1 MNRRILQPV
10 LSSLT
15 AFLLAVSGCQTVKKE
30 SPMTNREAPVKNR
43 IKNVPSLLNVK
54 IPKDH
59 PGVRREFVD
68 ALLAVVG
75 ATGAEAD
82 PVWTMGT
89 SAFAF
94 RIIVHETLCDSA
106 TDWWQWID
114 IGSESLA
121 QSGYACATMQH
132 EGGGAKE
139 VDQHRMAAH
148 EGIVDSINKGV
159 PVIVWDVSSFDWGVI
174 VGYDN
179 KKTSYSAISYGS
191 GRPILCDVP
200 YKKLGYNSLPMEKLT
215 VLIPGAP
222 NNRDKNEIILNSL
235 RAAVEHAEGREWSE
249 RPRYENGLSAY
260 EQWAKGLGH
269 KRVGTDFDAA
279 GWNKVASWNAA
290 VNYSARCYARDYLG
304 IIMGDNPDLKKA
316 HLAYTKVAR
325 LLKPV
330 WEAFRKRGKEKPS
343 DDIIEGAVKRIR
355 AAAKTEREA
364 IKHIKSYLSKRG
376 GEG

>member
-1 MNRRILQPV
+1 MNRRVVQLALASFTV
-10 LSSLT
+10 
-15 AFLLAVSGCQTVKKE
+15 FLLAVSSCQTAKKE
-30 SPMTNREAPVKNR
+30 SPMTSKAERVQNR
-43 IKNVPSLLNVK
+43 IKDVPSLLDVQ

-68 ALLAVVG
+68 SLLAVIR
-75 ATGAEAD
+75 ATEGDAD
-82 PVWTMGT
+82 PVWTMGA

-106 TDWWQWID
+106 TDWWQWIE

-132 EGGGAKE
+132 EGGGTKE
-139 VDQHRMAAH
+139 VDQHRMEAH
-148 EGIVDSINKGV
+148 EKIVDSIDKGV

-179 KKTSYSAISYGS
+179 KKSTYSAISYGS
-191 GRPILCDVP
+191 GKPILCDVP
-200 YKKLGYNSLPMEKLT
+200 YTKLGYNSLPMEKLT

-222 NNRDKNEIILNSL
+222 NNRNKDVIIRNSL
-235 RAAVEHAEGREWSE
+235 KAAVEHAEGREWSE

-260 EQWAKGLGH
+260 EQWAKGLEH
-269 KRVGTDFDAA
+269 KHPGKDFDAT

-304 IIMGDNPDLKKA
+304 MIMGDDPDLKKA
-316 HLAYTKVAR
+316 HVAYTEVAK

-330 WEAFRKRGKEKPS
+330 WEAFPRRGKEKPS
-343 DDIIEGAVKRIR
+343 DDIIAGAVKSIR

-364 IKHIKSYLSKRG
+364 IDHIKSYLSKNDD
-376 GEG
+376 EG